1 MPAAKKT
8 AAKAPAKKRT
18 ESVSGFTAEERAA
31 MKARAAEMKA
41 EEKASKNR
49 AEGEKALL
57 DAIAKMKEPDRGMAK
72 KVHKVV
78 SEAAPDLWAKTWYG
92 MPAYARDGKIICF
105 FQPADK
111 FGARYSTFGFNDDAK
126 LDKGAMWPTSY
137 ALMKLTPAEEKKL
150 GALVKQAVR

>member
-1 MPAAKKT
+1 MPAKKT

-18 ESVSGFTAEERAA
+18 ESGSGFTAEERAA
-31 MKARAAEMKA
+31 MKARAAEVKA

-72 KVHKVV
+72 KVHAVV
-78 SEAAPDLWAKTWYG
+78 SNAAPDLWAKTWYG
-92 MPAYARDGKIICF
+92 MPAYAKDGKIICF

-111 FGARYSTFGFNDDAK
+111 FGARYSTFGFNDEAK
-126 LDKGAMWPTSY
+126 LDQGAMWPTSY